1 MKLCWLLTIFQ
12 SDAISAHGRI
22 PSLVSDKHV
31 DAFRF
36 QSVSSGAVALVFMQ
50 PGVNV
55 NSA

>member
-12 SDAISAHGRI
+12 SDAISAHGHT
-22 PSLVSDKHV
+22 SLVSDKHV